1 MEIRTKKGRPIRDL
15 TGQRF
20 GKLTPIEVDKVV
32 NHRVYWICQCECGR
46 TKSILGGSLT
56 NGSAKSCGCASAA
69 FSKKTKAENR
79 TRQEATRA
87 QLVRNIR
94 ERFDDDWMF
103 AEQGSNLK
111 RKIRNANGDWI

>member
-1 MEIRTKKGRPIRDL
+1 MGRP
-15 TGQRF
+15 
-20 GKLTPIEVDKVV
+20 
-32 NHRVYWICQCECGR
+32 
-46 TKSILGGSLT
+46 
-56 NGSAKSCGCASAA
+56 
-69 FSKKTKAENR
+69 KKTEEGSEAILHKKFWIWDAIWEEPSQYWVGHSQADLPSHAAALPPPSVKKNKAENR

-94 ERFDDDWMF
+94 ERFDCDWMF